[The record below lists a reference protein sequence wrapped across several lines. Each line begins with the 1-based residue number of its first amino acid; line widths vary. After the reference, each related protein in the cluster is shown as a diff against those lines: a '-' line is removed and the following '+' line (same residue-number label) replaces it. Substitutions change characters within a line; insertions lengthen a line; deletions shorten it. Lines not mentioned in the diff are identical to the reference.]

1 MEKTVLVV
9 EDEPAL
15 NEAITRKLRKEGFTV
30 VSVETAEDALS
41 AIEKGKPDLIWLDVL
56 LPGMN
61 GLTFLQK
68 LRANE
73 EWRDLAV
80 VVVSVS
86 AGDEKIKQAF
96 ALNVMD
102 YIVKSQYSIED
113 IVTKVKHL
121 LHKHD

>member
-15 NEAITRKLRKEGFTV
+15 NEAITRKLRKEGIIV
-30 VSVETAEDALS
+30 ISVESAEDALS
-41 AIEKGKPDLIWLDVL
+41 AIEKGKPDLVWLDVL

-61 GLTFLQK
+61 GLAFLQK

-73 EWRDLAV
+73 EWRDLSV

-121 LHKHD
+121 LDKHA